1 MSQLGDYDFSFRNPF
16 ISDKTIDQLLEEGY
30 IGVPYDF
37 VADQAVFAA
46 ICQRFKDKVKWTK
59 TAPDNDGDV
68 GLMTSNVA
76 EFYELTQFMMENFGW
91 YPAYYSNQEVDKP
104 FIFTAK
110 NEIEANAIKVA
121 TSGEYGWRGSLYSLD
136 CFGMTRNSRHLC
148 FIFAT
153 QPEGSGKQEW
163 LFFRF
168 DRAKNTTCWSV
179 HPTNLKQVCY
189 LWAEEIQVPEPNFNP
204 TADEILNI
212 LKPPQNT
219 RPDIVFLDPEGELTE
234 AAQDL
239 ILDAFD
245 EDSDLEFDSVLDQ
258 WIALKDRYG
267 FPEKARLATL
277 NWLEVYQ
284 QMLVEAVPTVS

>member
-1 MSQLGDYDFSFRNPF
+1 MFIDSHCTDSHCADPVVFLSILGDGLMSQLGDYDFSFRNPF

-153 QPEGSGKQEW
+153 QPEGSEAERPKIKLGRPLAMQVAATS
-163 LFFRF
+163 FRSGLPRF
-168 DRAKNTTCWSV
+168 SPLRI
-179 HPTNLKQVCY
+179 P
-189 LWAEEIQVPEPNFNP
+189 
-204 TADEILNI
+204 
-212 LKPPQNT
+212 
-219 RPDIVFLDPEGELTE
+219 
-234 AAQDL
+234 
-239 ILDAFD
+239 
-245 EDSDLEFDSVLDQ
+245 
-258 WIALKDRYG
+258 
-267 FPEKARLATL
+267 
-277 NWLEVYQ
+277 
-284 QMLVEAVPTVS
+284 EAVPGRNRRGHGRPSGGPELCSGRRVLSSPQSRRGWNGLPGARTSRPASATPPRRRCTRGSLL